1 MKHILLLSF
10 ILFISCKKDNTVQFD
25 EYVDTSSK
33 EIKKQEKKT
42 YFIDIKNIYASNN
55 FDGARLN
62 GFKLLNDTTALVIVN
77 PENEPINNSPYY
89 AFKTWA
95 DSAQV
100 FYYKFKYPEGYK
112 HRYIPKLKINE
123 YWSVIDST
131 DIFKTDSIVTIKLNL
146 TKTPQ
151 IVAAQELQT
160 SSDVENWYSQLIK
173 RNSDIVNFENYG
185 TTRLGRDLPVLSL
198 SIGDTKGKDV
208 VLLLT
213 RQHPPEVTGFYA
225 FQYFLE
231 TILNGSE
238 LSTEFL
244 KKYQVL
250 AFPILNPD
258 GVDLGH
264 WRHNSNGIDLN
275 RDWSKY
281 NQLEIKQTVNFIS
294 KMLKENDADLVLGLD
309 FHSTRYDI
317 FYTNKERK
325 STAFPNFIQGWFEGL
340 EANIP
345 DYEVNESSS
354 NSNKPV
360 SKGWMLYGHN
370 AVGITY
376 EIGDSTSK
384 EKIEM
389 ISKIS
394 AEEMMKLLNKY

>member
-1 MKHILLLSF
+1 M
-10 ILFISCKKDNTVQFD
+10 
-25 EYVDTSSK
+25 
-33 EIKKQEKKT
+33 
-42 YFIDIKNIYASNN
+42 
-55 FDGARLN
+55 
-62 GFKLLNDTTALVIVN
+62 
-77 PENEPINNSPYY
+77 
-89 AFKTWA
+89 
-95 DSAQV
+95 
-100 FYYKFKYPEGYK
+100 
-112 HRYIPKLKINE
+112 
-123 YWSVIDST
+123 
-131 DIFKTDSIVTIKLNL
+131 
-146 TKTPQ
+146 
-151 IVAAQELQT
+151 
-160 SSDVENWYSQLIK
+160 
-173 RNSDIVNFENYG
+173 NFENYG